1 MTLRRG
7 WLLLWFFGL
16 GCHSFVGFEFDP
28 DSEAAALLW
37 QQGQEALGHGQPK
50 RAIGFYE
57 KSLAADPSFSRSHMS
72 LAAAYL
78 ESGDDRA
85 ACGHLGRYLD
95 ANPEHAII
103 RAHYAEL
110 LLRLHRC
117 REARR
122 EFERFTADAQDGG
135 EALVRHLVHA
145 HTRLM
150 ELAEDEDDEY
160 ATRLHRGLG
169 LYWLAFER
177 TAVKDADGRLAPQGL
192 LFRAAAELARARCRR
207 PEEARPCWY
216 LYAVWSRL
224 GQKQLA
230 LGWLRVAADLAPFSD
245 LAPAERRSLE
255 LARRSGERRPCWRSG
270 T

>member
-1 MTLRRG
+1 MILRRG
-7 WLLLWFFGL
+7 WLLLWFFSL
-16 GCHSFVGFEFDP
+16 GCHSFVGFELDA
-28 DSEAAALLW
+28 DGAAAPRLW
-37 QQGQEALGHGQPK
+37 QQGQEAMRQGQAE

-57 KSLAADPSFSRSHMS
+57 RSLAADPAFSRSHMS

-78 ESGDDRA
+78 EAGDDRA
-85 ACGHLGRYLD
+85 ACDHLGRYVA
-95 ANPEHAII
+95 ANPEHALI
-103 RAHYAEL
+103 RSHYAEL

-122 EFERFTADAQDGG
+122 EFERFAADAQDGA
-135 EALVRHLVHA
+135 EALGRHLVHA

-150 ELAEDEDDEY
+150 ELGEEEGDEY

-169 LYWLAFER
+169 LYWLARER
-177 TAVKDADGRLAPQGL
+177 SALKGADDRLAPEGL
-192 LFRAAAELARARCRR
+192 LCRAARELARAHRER

-224 GQKQLA
+224 AQRQIA
-230 LGWLRVAADLAPFSD
+230 LRWLRRAADAAFGSD

-255 LARRSGERRPCWRSG
+255 LACRAAEGRSPHR
-270 T
+270 